1 LAAVLWGGLAGG
13 GVANLGSG
21 DWVAALG
28 PFHGLSMAGESLLF
42 TSAILFGLNLYW
54 VIGCPF
60 EACCPKTDKEEE
72 KIAVEAE
79 KQVPEEKELTEEEE
93 AAKKSM
99 GLTVVIFVLTT
110 ILVIA
115 FAGVVFSLIL

>member
-1 LAAVLWGGLAGG
+1 
-13 GVANLGSG
+13 
-21 DWVAALG
+21 
-28 PFHGLSMAGESLLF
+28 
-42 TSAILFGLNLYW
+42 
-54 VIGCPF
+54 
-60 EACCPKTDKEEE
+60 KEEE
-72 KIAVEAE
+72 KIAVKAE

-115 FAGVVFSLIL
+115 FAGVVCSLIL